1 MIAPSAIPTE
11 AASPATAQH
20 HARANNASREHD
32 CMTAREVAS
41 WLRVERKTVYEYA
54 NKRIIPCQRLGRRIV
69 FHRGALTAWLAGSST
84 ENPIPAGRL
93 AR

>member
-1 MIAPSAIPTE
+1 MVSPAVTPTE
-11 AASPATAQH
+11 AASPATAPH
-20 HARANNASREHD
+20 DARATNASREHD

-54 NKRIIPCQRLGRRIV
+54 NKRMIPCQRLGRRIV

-84 ENPIPAGRL
+84 ENPIPAVRPT
-93 AR
+93 R

>member
-1 MIAPSAIPTE
+1 MATPTAPVASSASSVTGV
-11 AASPATAQH
+11 
-20 HARANNASREHD
+20 RAKNANAEHD

-69 FHRGALTAWLAGSST
+69 FHRAALVAWLACSST
-84 ENPIPAGRL
+84 ENPIPSVRPS
-93 AR
+93 R